1 MNGAR
6 ENYNIISEAA
16 RLKIGYLR
24 KLNRDDAWYIGS
36 EVYIN
41 GNIIYGLSNH
51 ARGKCFHI
59 YLAENTYD
67 LTDKE
72 IVSRD
77 NCLEV
82 YGVLGGQNGWTEY
95 YGWKHTGNWVEPIT
109 DYLNSLKSKITLH
122 YEKIEEDK
130 RLKEAEVQK
139 QTKSTVNRFN
149 KLFV

>member
-6 ENYNIISEAA
+6 GYYNIISEAT

-41 GNIIYGLSNH
+41 GNVIYGLSSH
-51 ARGKCFHI
+51 ARGKCFHVI
-59 YLAENTYD
+59 LAENTYD

-72 IVSRD
+72 IVD
-77 NCLEV
+77 PKNCFEV

-95 YGWKHTGNWVEPIT
+95 YGWKHEGKWVEPIT
-109 DYLNSLKSKITLH
+109 EYLI
-122 YEKIEEDK
+122 
-130 RLKEAEVQK
+130 V
-139 QTKSTVNRFN
+139 
-149 KLFV
+149 